1 MQNESENDRRTDT
14 GIIHSKHR
22 PTNKERKEKM
32 NTKIWKSIMTAGMA
46 LSLAACGSSS
56 AAASASTTSNAA
68 SSAAAS
74 TAAAAVGDGQTI
86 LIGISPDYPP
96 FDDLTTDGQLTGFD
110 YDMGEWI
117 FNWLNENGYNYKH
130 EWKQMSFDTIIS
142 SIQADQIDLG
152 ISGFTYAEDRK
163 VLFSDPY
170 YESAQVALVP
180 DDSPLTST
188 DELAGKTLGCQLGST
203 GQTVAEEVSPDNTA
217 AVKDMG
223 VAIETLKAG
232 GYDAVI
238 LDISVAKN
246 YVAAGGF
253 KMLDG
258 KLLDESCHI
267 IAKEGNTELMDAVNK
282 ALAAFLDSDDYN
294 SLKEQYGIE

>member
-1 MQNESENDRRTDT
+1 MQNESENDRRTGT
-14 GIIHSKHR
+14 GIIHSKHKH
-22 PTNKERKEKM
+22 TNKERKEKM

-117 FNWLNENGYNYKH
+117 FNWLNENGYNYKP

-203 GQTVAEEVSPDNTA
+203 GQTVAEEVSPDNTT

>member
-1 MQNESENDRRTDT
+1 MTAPGAVME
-14 GIIHSKHR
+14 
-22 PTNKERKEKM
+22 EKM
-32 NTKIWKSIMTAGMA
+32 NTKIWKSIITAGMA

-56 AAASASTTSNAA
+56 DAASASTASDSAS

-74 TAAAAVGDGQTI
+74 TAAAAKGDGQTI

-96 FDDLTTDGQLTGFD
+96 FDDLTTDGKLTGFD

-117 FNWLNENGYNYKH
+117 FKWLNENGYNYNH
-130 EWKQMSFDTIIS
+130 EWRQMSFDTIIS
-142 SIQADQIDLG
+142 AIQTDQIDLG

-163 VLFSDPY
+163 VLFSDTY

-180 DDSPLTST
+180 EDSTLTST
-188 DELAGKTLGCQLGST
+188 DELAGKSLGCQLGST
-203 GQTVAEEVSPDNTA
+203 GQTVAEEVSPDNTT
-217 AVKDMG
+217 AVEDMG
-223 VAIETLKAG
+223 IAIETLKAG

-238 LDISVAKN
+238 LDIAVAKN

-258 KLLDESCHI
+258 TLLDESCHI
-267 IAKEGNTELMDAVNK
+267 IAKEGNTELMDAINK
-282 ALAAFLDSDDYN
+282 ALAAFLASDDYTA
-294 SLKEQYGIE
+294 LKEQYGIE